1 MNLVALPG
9 LSHQWLYGKKK
20 SGILAFHESWKYF
33 GESSDSGLTALS
45 CYPAYSQTSP
55 SYSFHLTSNKYFKY
69 LQDTF
74 FLFLVEL
81 VLVVPPDGLAQTR
94 KPFYSNHFVVC
105 PESEYTLCFKENNQR
120 KISESSDI
128 PICSQEFLSNWWCF
142 WDIFQRKCLRNP
154 ACFRP
159 TRRCWDISESAVLC
173 SVSLNHSAGGLRFTF
188 ACPSQCIPPVITVW
202 RSLR

>member
-1 MNLVALPG
+1 MNLGSILEKVLTLVWLPWAVI
-9 LSHQWLYGKKK
+9 LPTHRLPHPTPFIWPQIPPRDLFSFPCEV
-20 SGILAFHESWKYF
+20 GISC
-33 GESSDSGLTALS
+33 SSCSS
-45 CYPAYSQTSP
+45 C
-55 SYSFHLTSNKYFKY
+55 
-69 LQDTF
+69 
-74 FLFLVEL
+74 
-81 VLVVPPDGLAQTR
+81 LAQTR
-94 KPFYSNHFVVC
+94 KPFYSNPFVVC

-128 PICSQEFLSNWWCF
+128 PICSQEFRSNWWCF
-142 WDIFQRKCLRNP
+142 WDIFQRKRLRNP